1 MLAYTKEVLHRIAIM
16 QAYLDGKPIE
26 VKGLDHDPDK
36 WFPVTGCRFD
46 NWEEYDYRMKPKE
59 APKPDTID
67 WSAVHPR
74 FNFMARDE
82 DDQVWLFEK
91 EPAISEYE
99 DGVWAVEQG
108 GDSCRGDTLFA
119 SYKNGGL
126 SWYESLVE
134 RP

>member
-1 MLAYTKEVLHRIAIM
+1 MVKYDEEVRRRVEII
-16 QAYLDGKPIE
+16 QAYLDGQPIE
-26 VKGLDHDPDK
+26 IKGLVHDPSK
-36 WFPVTGCRFD
+36 WCPVGGTKFD
-46 NWEEYDYRMKPKE
+46 NWIDYDYRIKPAE
-59 APKPDTID
+59 PMVPDTID

-126 SWYESLVE
+126 PWYESLVV